1 MTTDAE
7 ELVVPDRPE
16 PAKENLM
23 PAIIDERVWQVRF
36 LFPVLPLFNIG
47 AAVAAAR
54 IASGR
59 QRSAGACA
67 AHTVCCCVLAMGFLV
82 TLLMTAAS
90 RHNYP
95 GGEAMHRVPSLATG
109 WDCCHGG

>member
-1 MTTDAE
+1 M
-7 ELVVPDRPE
+7 VPDGPE
-16 PAKENLM
+16 PATHHLM
-23 PAIIDERVWQVRF
+23 PATMDERLWQVRF

-67 AHTVCCCVLAMGFLV
+67 AHMGCCCALAMGFLV

-95 GGEAMHRVPSLATG
+95 GGEAMLRVPSLATR
-109 WDCCHGG
+109 